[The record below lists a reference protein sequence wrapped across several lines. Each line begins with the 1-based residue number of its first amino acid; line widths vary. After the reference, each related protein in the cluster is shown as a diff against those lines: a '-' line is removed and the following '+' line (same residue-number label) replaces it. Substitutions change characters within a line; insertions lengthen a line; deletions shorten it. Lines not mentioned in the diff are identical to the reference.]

1 MGRWVWV
8 MLPQISIIAEL
19 LLHYYK
25 LILSKSENQMSNVQ
39 LRVPG
44 LVLAAVVP
52 AVARLGASACV
63 SEVSTHTVL
72 YCTVL

>member
-1 MGRWVWV
+1 
-8 MLPQISIIAEL
+8 
-19 LLHYYK
+19 
-25 LILSKSENQMSNVQ
+25 MSYVQ

-63 SEVSTHTVL
+63 SEVSTL
-72 YCTVL
+72 YCNVILK